1 MGSNLGELLI
11 REKIISP
18 EQLKTAA
25 EYEKKNKVPIGSALV
40 ALGYITEEDMA
51 QALSRQLGYPYIDLS
66 QFEVYPD
73 VIELVPVDIAKKH
86 MIMPIHRIRSFLTM
100 AMVDPTD
107 LDVIENVRFRTNLSI
122 QPVIASESGI
132 TEAIN
137 KYYGSSDSLR
147 VKEIIDEIEQAD
159 NGAVNVIEE
168 EEEEYDIEELVHS
181 TEEAPVITLV
191 NTIFMDAIKKGASDV
206 HFEPY
211 ERSFRVRYRI
221 DGVLHEMMDLALKF
235 KNPVISRVKILSNMD
250 IAEKRLPQ
258 DGRIKMRVKWG
269 ENSRKE
275 VDMRISCVPAIFGE
289 KIVSRILDRE
299 NLQLDMTK
307 LGFEKKSLSVFNEAI
322 HRPFGI
328 ILVTGPTGSG
338 KTNTLYS
345 AISSLNNQEKN
356 IMTAEDPVEFYM
368 PGVNQVNIKEEI
380 GLNFASSLRA
390 FLRQDPD
397 IMLIGEMRDY
407 ETVDIAVKAALTG
420 HLVFSTVHT
429 NDAAG
434 TISRLI
440 NMNVEPFLI
449 SDSLVLVVAQRLVRR
464 LCKKCSEEHKITPEA
479 LVDIGFSPQ
488 EADKVK
494 ALKAKGCAACS
505 ETGYKGRIALF
516 EAMQITNEIKDLI
529 LAKSQPKDIKAVA
542 MKNGMITLRQSGLHK
557 IKDQVTSI
565 EEVLRETVRDTEA
578 IRDKETEEVKSASND
593 SGSA

>member
-11 REKIISP
+11 REKLISA
-18 EQLKTAA
+18 EQLKSAL
-25 EYEKKNKVPIGSALV
+25 EYEKKNKVTVGSALV
-40 ALGYITEEDMA
+40 ALGLITEEDMA
-51 QALSRQLGYPYIDLS
+51 QALSRQLGYPYIDLG

-73 VIELVPVDIAKKH
+73 VIELIPPDIAKKH

-107 LDVIENVRFRTNLSI
+107 LDVIENVRFRTSLSI
-122 QPVIASESGI
+122 QPVIASESGVS
-132 TEAIN
+132 EAIN
-137 KYYGSSDSLR
+137 KYYGASDSMR

-159 NGAVNVIEE
+159 DGSVNVVED
-168 EEEEYDIEELVHS
+168 EEEEYDIEELTRS

-221 DGVLHEMMDLALKF
+221 DGVLHEMMALAMKF
-235 KNPVISRVKILSNMD
+235 KNPVTSRVKILSNMD

-258 DGRIKMRVKWG
+258 DGRLKMRVKWG
-269 ENSRKE
+269 DDNKKE
-275 VDMRISCVPAIFGE
+275 VDMRVSCVPTIFGE

-299 NLQLDMTK
+299 NLQLDLTK
-307 LGFEKKSLSVFNEAI
+307 LGFEKESLKLFNGAI
-322 HRPFGI
+322 KLPFGI

-345 AISSLNNQEKN
+345 AISTLNSQEKN
-356 IMTAEDPVEFYM
+356 IMAAEDPVEFYM
-368 PGVNQVNIKEEI
+368 AGVNQVNIKEEI
-380 GLNFASSLRA
+380 GLNFASSLRS

-434 TISRLI
+434 TITRLL

-464 LCKKCSEEHKITPEA
+464 LCKKCMEEHKIAPEA
-479 LVDIGFSPQ
+479 LVDIGYSP
-488 EADKVK
+488 EDAEKVK
-494 ALKAKGCAACS
+494 PYKAKGCATCS
-505 ETGYKGRIALF
+505 DTGYKGRVGLF
-516 EAMQITNEIKDLI
+516 EIMQVTNDIKDLI
-529 LAKSQPKDIKAVA
+529 LAKSQPKDIKEVA
-542 MKNGMITLRQSGLHK
+542 LRNGMISLRKSGLAK
-557 IKDQVTSI
+557 IKDGVTSI
-565 EEVLRETVRDTEA
+565 EEVLRETVRDTE
-578 IRDKETEEVKSASND
+578 VKSGDND
-593 SGSA
+593 SGTAKADG